1 MTARAIWKGVLRF
14 EDVRVPVKLH
24 SAVEDRS
31 VHFRLLHRK
40 DRVPVRQAMIN
51 PETDEVVPRGEM
63 RKAFVTAEGDL
74 VLLGDEELEKIQPR
88 SSRDIRILHF
98 LPDRAIDHR
107 WYVRPYWLS
116 PDTGAEDRYAALAAA
131 LERSGRE
138 GLAQWVMRKKEYVG
152 ALRLV
157 DGCPMLITLRHAGQV
172 VSAQDLEAPDGP
184 ELASK
189 ELDMARRLMD
199 MLADD
204 FDPTGYRDEYR
215 ARVRE
220 MIERKAS
227 GGRVKKRKAPK
238 RRATSDLA
246 AALEAS
252 LKEERKR
259 A

>member
-14 EDVRVPVKLH
+14 ADVRVPVKLH

-40 DRVPVRQAMIN
+40 DQVPVRQALIN
-51 PETDEVVPRGEM
+51 PDTDEVVPREQT

-74 VLLGDEELEKIQPR
+74 VVLAEEELERLEPEA
-88 SSRDIRILHF
+88 SRDIRILHF
-98 LPDRAIDHR
+98 LPERAIDHR

-116 PDTGAEDRYAALAAA
+116 ADGAEDRYAALAAA
-131 LERSGRE
+131 MEQSGRE
-138 GLAQWVMRKKEYVG
+138 GLARWVMRKKEYVG

-157 DGCPMLITLRHAGQV
+157 EGYPMLITLRHAGQV
-172 VSAQDLEAPDGP
+172 VSAQDLEAPGGP
-184 ELASK
+184 ALEKK
-189 ELDMARRLMD
+189 ELGMARQLMD
-199 MLADD
+199 MMAED
-204 FDPTGYRDEYR
+204 FDPTDYRDEYR
-215 ARVRE
+215 ARVNE
-220 MIERKAS
+220 MIEKKAG

-238 RRATSDLA
+238 KRPTPDLA

>member
-1 MTARAIWKGVLRF
+1 MWKGVLKF
-14 EDVRVPVKLH
+14 QDVRVPVKLH
-24 SAVEDRS
+24 SAVEERS

-40 DRVPVRQAMIN
+40 DQAPVRQAMVN
-51 PETDEVVPRGEM
+51 THTDEIVPREKI

-74 VLLGDEELEKIQPR
+74 VVLGEEELERIRPQA
-88 SSRDIRILHF
+88 SRDIRILHF

-116 PDTGAEDRYAALAAA
+116 PDAGAAGHYAALAAA
-131 LERSGRE
+131 LEQSGRE
-138 GLAQWVMRKKEYVG
+138 GLAHWVMRKKEYAG
-152 ALRLV
+152 ALRSA
-157 DGCPMLITLRHAGQV
+157 DGYLMLITLRQAGQV

-184 ELASK
+184 ELAPK
-189 ELDMARRLMD
+189 EIDMARRLMD

-204 FDPTGYRDEYR
+204 FDPTEYRDEYR
-215 ARVRE
+215 ARVNE
-220 MIERKAS
+220 MIEQKAS
-227 GGRVKKRKAPK
+227 GGRVKTRKAPK
-238 RRATSDLA
+238 RRPTRDLS

>member
-14 EDVRVPVKLH
+14 SDVRVPVKLH

-40 DRVPVRQAMIN
+40 DQVPVRQAMIN
-51 PETDEVVPRGEM
+51 PDTGEVVPPDQT
-63 RKAFVTAEGDL
+63 RKAFVTEEGDL
-74 VLLGDEELEKIQPR
+74 VVLREEELERSQPEA
-88 SSRDIRILHF
+88 SRDIRILHF

-116 PDTGAEDRYAALAAA
+116 PDDGAGDRYAALAAA
-131 LERSGRE
+131 MERSGRE
-138 GLAQWVMRKKEYVG
+138 GLARWVMRKKEYVG

-157 DGCPMLITLRHAGQV
+157 ERYPMLITLRYAGQV
-172 VSAQDLEAPDGP
+172 VSAQDLQAPDGP
-184 ELASK
+184 ALAKK
-189 ELDMARRLMD
+189 ELEMAGRLMD
-199 MLADD
+199 MMAED
-204 FDPTGYRDEYR
+204 FDPAEYRDEYR
-215 ARVRE
+215 ARVDE
-220 MIERKAS
+220 MIRKKAG
-227 GGRVKKRKAPK
+227 GGRVKTRKAPK
-238 RRATSDLA
+238 KRPMPDLA